1 MHPNLS
7 DILTRPDSNSR
18 STSVEADRAA
28 LIGMVHVGALPG
40 TPYASHPVSQLV
52 KQAVVEAKQLEDAGF
67 DAIIVENMHDA
78 PYVHGDELGP
88 EIVSAMT
95 RTVHAVTSAVSVPV
109 GVQILSGGNRHAI
122 AVADAADGKFIRC
135 ENFVFSHVADE
146 GLLAKAEAGEL
157 LRYRKSIGAEHI
169 KVFCDIKKKHASHAI
184 TGDIDI
190 AEFAH
195 AGEFFGAD
203 GFVVTG
209 LSTGKPTELDDV
221 KAVRSATQLPVFVG
235 SGVTPENAGALSEY
249 ADALIVGS
257 WIKQDGFWKNPVD
270 PARAKQMIDG
280 LHG

>member
-1 MHPNLS
+1 MHPNLTS
-7 DILTRPDSNSR
+7 IVPGE
-18 STSVEADRAA
+18 STK

-40 TPYASHPVSQLV
+40 TPYSCQSVDELV
-52 KQAVVEAKQLEDAGF
+52 AQAVVEAKMLEDAGF

-88 EIVSAMT
+88 EIVAGMT
-95 RTVHAVTSAVSVPV
+95 RVCNAVTGAVRVPV

-122 AVADAADGKFIRC
+122 AVASATGARFIRC

-146 GLLAKAEAGEL
+146 GLLAKAEAGGL
-157 LRYRKSIGAEHI
+157 LRYRKSIGAEDI

-184 TGDIDI
+184 TGDLSI

-221 KAVRSATQLPVFVG
+221 RAVRGATELPVLVG
-235 SGVTPENAGALSEY
+235 SGVTPDNALALSEF

-257 WIKQDGFWKNPVD
+257 WIKGHGFWKNAVD
-270 PARAKQMIDG
+270 PDRASRMVQAARG
-280 LHG
+280 